1 MSHARW
7 ADGVGST
14 ALMHDLRVLLIGG
27 PPGAGKS
34 TLGRAVASELG
45 FGSLTVDDLVV
56 AARVL
61 TTEETHP
68 DLHHMRRVGYRQYF
82 TDGPAEKLVS
92 DALALEAAMWPAVE
106 QVIVSHAASKSP
118 VVIDWWLLSPQRIK
132 QLDDDRVESIWL
144 HIDPAALEER
154 ERLNTEWVAGS
165 TDPERMLSNFMFR
178 SLWRNDLVASQA
190 SDAAMPVLHID
201 GSETVEQLVGIAL
214 EQVRGP

>member
-1 MSHARW
+1 MQN
-7 ADGVGST
+7 
-14 ALMHDLRVLLIGG
+14 LRVLLIGG

-34 TLGRAVASELG
+34 TLGRAVAAELG

-118 VVIDWWLLSPQRIK
+118 LVIDW
-132 QLDDDRVESIWL
+132 
-144 HIDPAALEER
+144 
-154 ERLNTEWVAGS
+154 
-165 TDPERMLSNFMFR
+165 
-178 SLWRNDLVASQA
+178 
-190 SDAAMPVLHID
+190 
-201 GSETVEQLVGIAL
+201 
-214 EQVRGP
+214 